1 MPCPYR
7 IANSPTVST
16 PPETAALTPGGRV
29 RLARENLCLAMALY
43 AASHRGLITATL
55 VPNRAELNR
64 ESGQT
69 FDASVPLQVADHR
82 SLLRTTG
89 NQVRGAFALLAM
101 QTQRE
106 AETVFGP
113 VSHVSPPAAGQPDVD
128 LWNARVATYLIAQ
141 SVALDLMAPTWRIPP
156 EFRQSYAIAGMD
168 FALDAASLHG
178 EEIRWGHF
186 GSLARYLDLSLF
198 VSYCLD
204 GIDISVALQA
214 SSGNYGLLGLMAEHF
229 SREMPSA
236 SPISDVGGYG
246 SGSGRLRRYGALA
259 EDVGS
264 DAPAGWIAPEGPP
277 EPRISVASQATEM
290 GPVDEFV
297 ADACSTGSRAMNLAG
312 DLYTSYANWCLD
324 HGYLAHSQRKFG
336 LELRARG
343 YERKRRGK
351 GRHWWI
357 GVESRA

>member
-1 MPCPYR
+1 
-7 IANSPTVST
+7 
-16 PPETAALTPGGRV
+16 
-29 RLARENLCLAMALY
+29 MAVY

-64 ESGQT
+64 ETGQA
-69 FDASVPLQVADHR
+69 FDSNVPLQVTDHR
-82 SLLRTTG
+82 ALLRTTG
-89 NQVRGAFALLAM
+89 NQVRGAFAFLAM

-106 AETVFGP
+106 AETVFGS
-113 VSHVSPPAAGQPDVD
+113 VSHVPPPGSDQPDVD
-128 LWNARVATYLIAQ
+128 LWNARAATYLIAQ

-156 EFRQSYAIAGMD
+156 EFRQSYAIPSMD
-168 FALDAASLHG
+168 FTLDAENLHG

-204 GIDISVALQA
+204 GIDISVASQA
-214 SSGNYGLLGLMAEHF
+214 SSGNYGLLGLLAEHF

-246 SGSGRLRRYGALA
+246 SGSGRLRRPSPVATA
-259 EDVGS
+259 IES
-264 DAPAGWIAPEGPP
+264 DAPAGWLAPDRPP
-277 EPRISVASQATEM
+277 EPRITVASQATEM
-290 GPVDEFV
+290 GPIDEFV
-297 ADACSTGSRAMNLAG
+297 SDACSTGARAMNLAG

-324 HGYLAHSQRKFG
+324 NGYLAHSQRKFG

-343 YERKRRGK
+343 YQRKRRGK
-351 GRHWWI
+351 GKHWWI
-357 GVESRA
+357 GVQSRI

>member
-1 MPCPYR
+1 MSSHPS
-7 IANSPTVST
+7 I
-16 PPETAALTPGGRV
+16 TAITPGGRV
-29 RLARENLCLAMALY
+29 RLARENLCLAMAVY

-55 VPNRAELNR
+55 VPDNAELNAEGGQIY
-64 ESGQT
+64 ESN
-69 FDASVPLQVADHR
+69 VPLYVTDHR

-113 VSHVSPPAAGQPDVD
+113 VSHLPPPGADQPDVD
-128 LWNARVATYLIAQ
+128 LWNARAATYLISQ

-156 EFRQSYAIAGMD
+156 EFRQNYAIPDMG
-168 FALDAASLHG
+168 FALDAENLHG

-214 SSGNYGLLGLMAEHF
+214 SSGNYGLLGLLAEHF
-229 SREMPSA
+229 SREIPSA

-246 SGSGRLRRYGALA
+246 SGSGRLRPSGPLDGNV
-259 EDVGS
+259 ES
-264 DAPAGWIAPEGPP
+264 DAPAGWIAPDGPP

-290 GPVDEFV
+290 GPIDDFV
-297 ADACSTGSRAMNLAG
+297 ANACSTGSRAMNLAG

-357 GVESRA
+357 GVESRV

>member
-1 MPCPYR
+1 M
-7 IANSPTVST
+7 
-16 PPETAALTPGGRV
+16 
-29 RLARENLCLAMALY
+29 RLARENLCLAMAVY

-55 VPNRAELNR
+55 VPGNAELNA
-64 ESGQT
+64 ESGQIY
-69 FDASVPLQVADHR
+69 ASNAPLYVTDHR
-82 SLLRTTG
+82 SLLRTTS

-106 AETVFGP
+106 AETVFGS
-113 VSHVSPPAAGQPDVD
+113 VSHIPPPAADQPDVD
-128 LWNARVATYLIAQ
+128 LWNARAATYLIAQ

-204 GIDISVALQA
+204 GIDVSVALQA
-214 SSGNYGLLGLMAEHF
+214 SSGNYGLLGLLAEHF

-236 SPISDVGGYG
+236 SPVNDVGGYG
-246 SGSGRLRRYGALA
+246 SGSGRLRPSGSLA
-259 EDVGS
+259 EDIGN
-264 DAPAGWIAPEGPP
+264 DAPAGWIAPDGPP
-277 EPRISVASQATEM
+277 QPRITVASQATEM
-290 GPVDEFV
+290 GPIDDFV
-297 ADACSTGSRAMNLAG
+297 ANACSTGARAMNLAG

-357 GVESRA
+357 GVECRA

>member
-1 MPCPYR
+1 M
-7 IANSPTVST
+7 
-16 PPETAALTPGGRV
+16 PPETGNLTPGGRV

-55 VPNRAELNR
+55 VPGNAELNA
-64 ESGQT
+64 ESGQIYE
-69 FDASVPLQVADHR
+69 SNVPLYVTDHR
-82 SLLRTTG
+82 SLLRTTS

-106 AETVFGP
+106 AETVFGS
-113 VSHVSPPAAGQPDVD
+113 VSHLPPPVADQPVVD
-128 LWNARVATYLIAQ
+128 LWNARAATYLISQ

-156 EFRQSYAIAGMD
+156 EFRQNYAIPDMD
-168 FALDAASLHG
+168 FALDAENLHG

-204 GIDISVALQA
+204 GIDVSVALQA
-214 SSGNYGLLGLMAEHF
+214 SSGNYGLLGLLAEHF
-229 SREMPSA
+229 SREVPSA

-264 DAPAGWIAPEGPP
+264 DAPAGWIAPDGPP

-357 GVESRA
+357 GVESRV

>member
-1 MPCPYR
+1 
-7 IANSPTVST
+7 
-16 PPETAALTPGGRV
+16 
-29 RLARENLCLAMALY
+29 MAVY

-55 VPNRAELNR
+55 MPSRAELER
-64 ESGQT
+64 ESGPT
-69 FDASVPLQVADHR
+69 IDSGVPLQVTDYR

-113 VSHVSPPAAGQPDVD
+113 VSHLPPRTTDQPGLD
-128 LWNARVATYLIAQ
+128 LWNARASTYLIAQ

-156 EFRQSYAIAGMD
+156 EFRQNYAIPDMG
-168 FALDAASLHG
+168 FALDAENLHG

-214 SSGNYGLLGLMAEHF
+214 SSGNYGLLGLLAEHF
-229 SREMPSA
+229 SREIPSA

-246 SGSGRLRRYGALA
+246 SGSGRLRPSGPLDGSI
-259 EDVGS
+259 ES
-264 DAPAGWIAPEGPP
+264 DAPAGWIAPDGPP

-290 GPVDEFV
+290 GPIDDFV
-297 ADACSTGSRAMNLAG
+297 ANACSTGSRAMNLAG

-357 GVESRA
+357 GVESRV

>member
-1 MPCPYR
+1 M
-7 IANSPTVST
+7 SSL
-16 PPETAALTPGGRV
+16 PETAALMPGGRV
-29 RLARENLCLAMALY
+29 RLARENLCLAMAVY

-55 VPNRAELNR
+55 VPNRAELTR

-69 FDASVPLQVADHR
+69 FDSSLPLEVTDYR

-106 AETVFGP
+106 AETVFGS
-113 VSHVSPPAAGQPDVD
+113 VSHLPPPVADQPDVD
-128 LWNARVATYLIAQ
+128 LWNARAATYLISQ

-156 EFRQSYAIAGMD
+156 EFRQNYAIPDMD
-168 FALDAASLHG
+168 FALDAENLHG

-204 GIDISVALQA
+204 GIDVSVALQA
-214 SSGNYGLLGLMAEHF
+214 SSGNYGLLGLLAEHF
-229 SREMPSA
+229 SREVPSA
-236 SPISDVGGYG
+236 SPISDVSGYG

-264 DAPAGWIAPEGPP
+264 DAPAGWIAPDGPP

-357 GVESRA
+357 GVESRV

>member
-1 MPCPYR
+1 MPRPYV
-7 IANSPTVST
+7 IANPKTVSSY
-16 PPETAALTPGGRV
+16 PSITAITPGGRV
-29 RLARENLCLAMALY
+29 RLARENLCLAMAVY

-55 VPNRAELNR
+55 MPSRAELER
-64 ESGQT
+64 ESGPT
-69 FDASVPLQVADHR
+69 IDSGVPLQVTDYR

-106 AETVFGP
+106 SETVFGS
-113 VSHVSPPAAGQPDVD
+113 VSHLPPPGADQPDVD
-128 LWNARVATYLIAQ
+128 LWNARAATYLISQ

-156 EFRQSYAIAGMD
+156 DFRHNYAIPDMN
-168 FALDAASLHG
+168 FALDAENLHSQ
-178 EEIRWGHF
+178 EIRWGHF

-214 SSGNYGLLGLMAEHF
+214 SSGNYGLLGLLAEHF
-229 SREMPSA
+229 SQEIPSA
-236 SPISDVGGYG
+236 SPISDVSGYG

-259 EDVGS
+259 EDVGG
-264 DAPAGWIAPEGPP
+264 DAPAGWIAPDGPP

-297 ADACSTGSRAMNLAG
+297 ANACSTGSKAMNLAG

-343 YERKRRGK
+343 YQRKRRGK

-357 GVESRA
+357 GVESLV